1 MITNLDI
8 ERYTCGDCHY
18 LARALHKLT
27 GWPMAAFVDRWGDPD
42 RHAFVLTP
50 DGDVFDVHGIESPH
64 DARRRWRAPRRR
76 IQTFEWPDL
85 LAFGE
90 PEFGPYSVRRA
101 RIVARQLVAEHLDPT
116 TIWFDDF
123 SQV

>member
-1 MITNLDI
+1 MKAADTTTSCCAWTTAPRRGSTSRSSCRSATWTTSTMITNLDI

-76 IQTFEWPDL
+76 IQTFEWP
-85 LAFGE
+85 
-90 PEFGPYSVRRA
+90 
-101 RIVARQLVAEHLDPT
+101 
-116 TIWFDDF
+116 
-123 SQV
+123 